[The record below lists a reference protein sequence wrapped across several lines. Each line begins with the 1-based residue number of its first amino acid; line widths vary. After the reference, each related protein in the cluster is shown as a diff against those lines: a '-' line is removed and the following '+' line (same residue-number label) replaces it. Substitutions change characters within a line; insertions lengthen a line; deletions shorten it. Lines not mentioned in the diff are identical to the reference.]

1 MDVGGANPV
10 QEEVLIPNLSWGL
23 KNVASMVERCEQA
36 VVHATNSGTFRPE
49 NTRLVR
55 IILADSSRWADLSS
69 LYVCFEL
76 KNESATLPL
85 ELICKPIGVLTVFD

>member
-1 MDVGGANPV
+1 MDVGANPI
-10 QEEVLIPNLSWGL
+10 QEEVLVPNLAWGL
-23 KNVASMVERCEQA
+23 KNVASMVESTEQA

-69 LYVCFEL
+69 LFVCFDRAFE
-76 KNESATLPL
+76 KKKH
-85 ELICKPIGVLTVFD
+85 C